1 MFLILDILRNNMIQ
15 ILRLSVCSKFLKCD
29 KCKSKREGRAEYQLV
44 YNNQEELLCYKH
56 LIETLEKIL

>member
-1 MFLILDILRNNMIQ
+1 MIQ